1 MASPLTSTQSASGFG
16 IGFRVADV
24 EHHLLGLGGDR
35 QNVGHSHHD
44 RSVPRILLL
53 LPTSTYRA
61 PDFVRAATRLGVE
74 VVVGSD
80 EMPILMEGATERAV
94 VVPLDEPEVAADLIV
109 ALDDRRGVDAVV
121 AVDDRGV
128 LVAAAAGERLGF
140 PHNPPDAVAATRD
153 KAAMRRA
160 LARGRGAPAHVRG
173 GR

>member
-1 MASPLTSTQSASGFG
+1 MIGACRAFSSCSPHRPTERPISC
-16 IGFRVADV
+16 
-24 EHHLLGLGGDR
+24 GL
-35 QNVGHSHHD
+35 
-44 RSVPRILLL
+44 P
-53 LPTSTYRA
+53 
-61 PDFVRAATRLGVE
+61 TRLGVE

-160 LARGRGAPAHVRG
+160 LGAGRGAPARVRR
-173 GR
+173 GRARTARRCELPWWCSSRSTARGARV